1 MKVRELRKLCG
12 MTQKQFAAKYDI
24 PESTIGGIENRDRK
38 TLIETLLN
46 RAVLEDLDE
55 DFPSPPY
62 CLGFNARR
70 LLDYSHMT
78 QKEFADKYGIPKT
91 QLNNWVTGYQQKPRK
106 YILRLLERFVRE
118 DMNEPWKSYIDCSKV

>member
-1 MKVRELRKLCG
+1 MKKIRELRKLCG
-12 MTQKQFAAKYDI
+12 MTQREFANKYGI
-24 PESTIGGIENRDRK
+24 PESTIGGIENRDKK

-91 QLNNWVTGYQQKPRK
+91 QLNNWVTGYQKPRK
-106 YILRLLERFVRE
+106 YILLLLERFVRE
-118 DMNEPWKSYIDCSKV
+118 DMNEPWRGYINRLKV